1 MHRLGKN
8 SSFLRVYFSKKDYL
22 LTLVYLLSSCKN
34 PLLYRLGSWF
44 LFKPKWPLFS
54 MVIIS
59 PALTPIAFLESIKV
73 KSKKIA
79 RQIVTLNENYSGT
92 EQCCRYHAGNSST
105 HRTINYHVPWVIR
118 PPVNLLR
125 MLINTLPSKGLIFTS
140 IKWNTHSRGLHA
152 RNNRLFTRDLSIDYR
167 RVKFVFPR
175 RCKFVK

>member
-1 MHRLGKN
+1 M
-8 SSFLRVYFSKKDYL
+8 
-22 LTLVYLLSSCKN
+22 SCKN
-34 PLLYRLGSWF
+34 PLLHRLRSWF
-44 LFKPKWPLFS
+44 LFKAKWPLFS
-54 MVIIS
+54 TVIIS
-59 PALTPIAFLESIKV
+59 PALTPITFLESVKV

-79 RQIVTLNENYSGT
+79 GQIITSYYSGT

-105 HRTINYHVPWVIR
+105 HQTINYHVPWVIR

-167 RVKFVFPR
+167 RMKFVFPR
-175 RCKFVK
+175 RWKFVMK

>member
-1 MHRLGKN
+1 MYI
-8 SSFLRVYFSKKDYL
+8 FLKRIIYQHLFTCCRRVKTRSYI
-22 LTLVYLLSSCKN
+22 V
-34 PLLYRLGSWF
+34 SWF